1 MMIGE
6 YGNYTA
12 IEFRVISLRV
22 QQGGTLVVIGGK
34 GDIMIMADCRW
45 FMVVLVMEDD
55 KGGKRG
61 LGHHINLRHISAI

>member
-45 FMVVLVMEDD
+45 FMVVPVMEDD

-61 LGHHINLRHISAI
+61 LGDHINLRHISAI